1 MMMIKRYYI
10 KEFMESEALKPEI
23 LPGDLI
29 TIQTPGAIYKSIRK
43 VLDASYDNMTVLL
56 DKDSVLHISPQQ

>member
-1 MMMIKRYYI
+1 
-10 KEFMESEALKPEI
+10 MESEALKPEI